1 MARDVIAPWAE
12 AVPQGKLPMTAA
24 ELARLPDDARGYELV
39 DGRLVRMSPT
49 SGWHSVTGLD
59 LGAAMRLFTKRHG
72 LGQTLG
78 AEVGFLL
85 SEPGQ
90 PDTVLAP
97 DAAFV
102 RADRVPPRNSP
113 EGRGYWRLAPD
124 LIVEVASPSQ
134 SRPEL
139 AAKAQRWLAAGTRLV
154 WIVWPD
160 QQQVDVWRHSHGAPA
175 LTLSIG
181 DSLDGEEII
190 PGFRYALAEL
200 FA

>member
-1 MARDVIAPWAE
+1 MARDVTAPWAE
-12 AVPQGKLPMTAA
+12 TVSQSKVPMTAD

-85 SEPGQ
+85 SESGQ

-124 LIVEVASPSQ
+124 LVVEVASPSQ

-139 AAKAQRWLAAGTRLV
+139 AVKAQRWLTAGTRLV
-154 WIVWPD
+154 WVVWPD
-160 QQQVDVWRHSHGAPA
+160 QQQVDVWRPGQSAPVQ
-175 LTLSIG
+175 TRSIG

-190 PGFRYALAEL
+190 PGFRYPTAEL